1 MKLQSCKEAVR
12 SAHSTC
18 DYTDSKTVHRKG
30 RNFIQVYKGLGTG
43 DWRKHRTEQIKC
55 SCETVGVDRVG
66 WIFENY
72 SCMLALIKI

>member
-1 MKLQSCKEAVR
+1 VPIVPAIILTAKRYIERGTTLFKSVE
-12 SAHSTC
+12 
-18 DYTDSKTVHRKG
+18 
-30 RNFIQVYKGLGTG
+30 GLGTG